1 MWGKN
6 VIGFHL
12 PPKFKEIPLLYFNAD
27 YDRSTLSQIEGI
39 MGFKWGLTLA
49 TITYNFRKKFN

>member
-6 VIGFHL
+6 AILFFL
-12 PPKFKEIPLLYFNAD
+12 PPLVRPAAILYFNAD